1 MPRVLFLEDE
11 EDLVEY
17 LPRLL
22 KEKALEVTGTV
33 FIDEALERFAK
44 EDFDVVLLDIMMA
57 PAADMDAEELDY
69 GRETGVEVA
78 RRMKAIK
85 PDVPIVALTV
95 LTDSKIRAEMRE
107 AGIVEILNKPS
118 EPEQIADFLWQV
130 IRVRSRRR
138 S

>member
-1 MPRVLFLEDE
+1 
-11 EDLVEY
+11 
-17 LPRLL
+17 
-22 KEKALEVTGTV
+22 VTGTV